1 MLGESDFEKIIRD
14 EDGNII
20 DIIQDL
26 PTDPVPEYDDSFYES
41 EGARFV
47 NTESS
52 INEQI
57 IETKEQFDTATYEL
71 VNLFQDILK
80 KGRISSDHRYTI
92 RGLIEKTAMT
102 YSDSSDML
110 EKEKE
115 KTLEEKLEEIKESM
129 IKSTLDDLLN
139 VLTENGTK
147 CWIYRT

>member
-26 PTDPVPEYDDSFYES
+26 PTDSVPEYDDSFYES

-57 IETKEQFDTATYEL
+57 INSSSFDS
-71 VNLFQDILK
+71 F
-80 KGRISSDHRYTI
+80 
-92 RGLIEKTAMT
+92 
-102 YSDSSDML
+102 
-110 EKEKE
+110 
-115 KTLEEKLEEIKESM
+115 KL
-129 IKSTLDDLLN
+129 
-139 VLTENGTK
+139 
-147 CWIYRT
+147 